1 MIYIYDIL
9 LNFNE
14 RLIEFF
20 EWEDYDDIKYIR
32 KIPVFNVDSN
42 VIKDFINYDVKVSDD
57 FLLMINKKANFYD
70 EEFDGYENIALV
82 CDGKMAL
89 GVRIDNNMVTM
100 VSRLLLCEEQDVIR
114 VVERIPKTLIS
125 YEVMG
130 KKQLDDL
137 FNFTRKELK
146 IIKVLKDEFTSLYEQ
161 HQVEKLNYYYYEYFK
176 EHSNDIE
183 YVYKTLI
190 DSINNDFNKK
200 HIMLYEIIK
209 LSYKNNYNV

>member
-89 GVRIDNNMVTM
+89 GVKIDNNMVTM

-137 FNFTRKELK
+137 FNFTRK
-146 IIKVLKDEFTSLYEQ
+146 
-161 HQVEKLNYYYYEYFK
+161 
-176 EHSNDIE
+176 
-183 YVYKTLI
+183 
-190 DSINNDFNKK
+190 
-200 HIMLYEIIK
+200 K
-209 LSYKNNYNV
+209 LSYY